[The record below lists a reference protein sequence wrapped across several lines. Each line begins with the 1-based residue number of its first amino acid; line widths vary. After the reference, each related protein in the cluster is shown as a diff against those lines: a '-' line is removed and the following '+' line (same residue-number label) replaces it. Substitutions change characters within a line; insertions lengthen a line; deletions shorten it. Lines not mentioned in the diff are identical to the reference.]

1 MGGAAPFLDNGR
13 KVLGYLALVGQAW
26 THASPPPLV
35 VWLAGARELPFSL
48 ILWPDEFRQPSS
60 PIRNVSFLNSPLPS
74 KCHHSS
80 HLLTLLFFNVK
91 FQSSMSF

>member
-1 MGGAAPFLDNGR
+1 MEER
-13 KVLGYLALVGQAW
+13 YLGTWVWWDKHGPM
-26 THASPPPLV
+26 PPPLV

-74 KCHHSS
+74 KCHHNSQ
-80 HLLTLLFFNVK
+80 LLTLLFFNVK